1 MNNSSTIKRITKNFK
16 SELTMLAIFLVFF
29 IIMSFA
35 SPYFLTSRNI
45 LNIVSQVSSNAL
57 LSIGMTIVILTGGI
71 DLSVGGILGLSGMIG
86 AIVINSGSGHP
97 VLGVIV
103 MIAVALVCGAFNGFL
118 VGYLRMPAFIVTL
131 GTTNICRS
139 LDYVISNN
147 NTQSGFPDGYAF
159 LGKHKVFAGIP
170 VYVFFLILMFGIFI
184 FVLSKTKFGR
194 FIYASG
200 SNLEAAELSGI
211 NVRKIIM
218 LCYMISGLMCA
229 LAAWIM
235 TSRLMACD
243 PTYGNGAEMDA
254 IAAAVIGGTSMSGG
268 KGTLWGTMIGV
279 MLVGSLRNALNLLGV
294 NPYWQGSALGAVIIL
309 AVLAERISAL
319 RKGNK

>member
-1 MNNSSTIKRITKNFK
+1 MGSSTLKRITKNFK
-16 SELTMLAIFLVFF
+16 SELTMLGIFAVFF
-29 IIMSFA
+29 IVMSFA

-71 DLSVGGILGLSGMIG
+71 DLSVGGILGLSGMVG
-86 AIVINSGSGHP
+86 AMVINSGDGRP
-97 VLGVIV
+97 VLGVLV
-103 MIAVALVCGAFNGFL
+103 MLGIALICGTFNGIL

-139 LDYVISNN
+139 LDYVISNA
-147 NTQSGFPDGYAF
+147 NTQSGFPDGYSF

-170 VYVFFLILMFGIFI
+170 VYVFFLIAMFAIFI
-184 FVLSKTKFGR
+184 FILSKTKFGR

-211 NVRKIIM
+211 NVRFIIM
-218 LCYMISGLMCA
+218 MCYVISGLMCA

-268 KGTLWGTMIGV
+268 KGTLWGTIIGV
-279 MLVGSLRNALNLLGV
+279 LLVGSLRNALNLLGV

-319 RKGNK
+319 RKS

>member
-1 MNNSSTIKRITKNFK
+1 MGSSTLKRITKNFK
-16 SELTMLAIFLVFF
+16 SELTMLGIFAVFF
-29 IIMSFA
+29 IVMSFA

-86 AIVINSGSGHP
+86 AMVINSGAGRP
-97 VLGVIV
+97 VLGVLV
-103 MIAVALVCGAFNGFL
+103 MLGVALICGTFNGVL

-139 LDYVISNN
+139 LDYVISNA
-147 NTQSGFPDGYAF
+147 NTQSGFPDGYSF

-170 VYVFFLILMFGIFI
+170 VYVFFLIAMFAIFI
-184 FVLSKTKFGR
+184 FILSKTKFGR

-211 NVRKIIM
+211 NVRFIIM
-218 LCYMISGLMCA
+218 MCYVISGLMCA

-268 KGTLWGTMIGV
+268 KGTLWGTIIGV
-279 MLVGSLRNALNLLGV
+279 LLVGSLRNALNLLGV

-319 RKGNK
+319 RKS

>member
-1 MNNSSTIKRITKNFK
+1 MKRITKNFK

-29 IIMSFA
+29 IVMSFA

-86 AIVINSGSGHP
+86 SIVINSGNGHP

-103 MIAVALVCGAFNGFL
+103 MILVALLCGAFNGFL

-147 NTQSGFPDGYAF
+147 NTQSGFPDGYSF
-159 LGKHKVFAGIP
+159 LGKQKVFAGIP

-184 FVLSKTKFGR
+184 FILSKTKFGR

-211 NVRKIIM
+211 NVRRIIM
-218 LCYMISGLMCA
+218 FCYMISGLMCA

-268 KGTLWGTMIGV
+268 KGTLWGTVIGV

>member
-1 MNNSSTIKRITKNFK
+1 MNNSSTMKRITKNFK

-29 IIMSFA
+29 IVMSFA

-86 AIVINSGSGHP
+86 SIVINSGNGHP

-103 MIAVALVCGAFNGFL
+103 MILVALLCGAFNGFL

-147 NTQSGFPDGYAF
+147 NTQSGFPDGYSF
-159 LGKHKVFAGIP
+159 LGKQKVFAGIP

-184 FVLSKTKFGR
+184 FILSKTKFGR

-211 NVRKIIM
+211 NVRRIIM
-218 LCYMISGLMCA
+218 FCYMISGLMCA

-268 KGTLWGTMIGV
+268 KGTLWGTVIGV

>member
-1 MNNSSTIKRITKNFK
+1 MGSSTLKRITKNFK
-16 SELTMLAIFLVFF
+16 SELTMLGIFAVFF
-29 IIMSFA
+29 IVMSFA

-86 AIVINSGSGHP
+86 AMVINSGDGRP
-97 VLGVIV
+97 VLGVLV
-103 MIAVALVCGAFNGFL
+103 MLGVALICGTFNGVL

-139 LDYVISNN
+139 LDYVISNA
-147 NTQSGFPDGYAF
+147 NTQSGFPDGYSF

-170 VYVFFLILMFGIFI
+170 VYVFFLIAMFAIFI
-184 FVLSKTKFGR
+184 FILSKTKFGR

-211 NVRKIIM
+211 NVRFIIM
-218 LCYMISGLMCA
+218 MCYVISGLMCA

-254 IAAAVIGGTSMSGG
+254 IAASVIGGTSMSGG
-268 KGTLWGTMIGV
+268 KGTLWGTIIGV
-279 MLVGSLRNALNLLGV
+279 LLVGSLRNALNLLGV

-319 RKGNK
+319 RKS

>member
-1 MNNSSTIKRITKNFK
+1 MGSSTLKRITKNFK
-16 SELTMLAIFLVFF
+16 SELTMLGIFAVFF
-29 IIMSFA
+29 IVMSFA

-86 AIVINSGSGHP
+86 AMVINSGDGRP
-97 VLGVIV
+97 VLGVLV
-103 MIAVALVCGAFNGFL
+103 MLGVALICGTFNGVL

-139 LDYVISNN
+139 LDYVISNA
-147 NTQSGFPDGYAF
+147 NTQSGFPDGYSF

-170 VYVFFLILMFGIFI
+170 VYVFFLIAMFAIFI
-184 FVLSKTKFGR
+184 FILSKTKFGR

-211 NVRKIIM
+211 NVRFIIM
-218 LCYMISGLMCA
+218 MCYVISGLMCA

-268 KGTLWGTMIGV
+268 KGTLWGTIIGV
-279 MLVGSLRNALNLLGV
+279 LLVGSLRNALNLLGV

-319 RKGNK
+319 RKS

>member
-1 MNNSSTIKRITKNFK
+1 M
-16 SELTMLAIFLVFF
+16 
-29 IIMSFA
+29 
-35 SPYFLTSRNI
+35 
-45 LNIVSQVSSNAL
+45 
-57 LSIGMTIVILTGGI
+57 
-71 DLSVGGILGLSGMIG
+71 
-86 AIVINSGSGHP
+86 
-97 VLGVIV
+97 
-103 MIAVALVCGAFNGFL
+103 
-118 VGYLRMPAFIVTL
+118 
-131 GTTNICRS
+131 
-139 LDYVISNN
+139 
-147 NTQSGFPDGYAF
+147 
-159 LGKHKVFAGIP
+159 
-170 VYVFFLILMFGIFI
+170 YVFFLILMFAVFI

-211 NVRKIIM
+211 NVRRIIM
-218 LCYMISGLMCA
+218 FCYMISGLMCA

-268 KGTLWGTMIGV
+268 KGTLWGTVIGV

-319 RKGNK
+319 RKGSK

>member
-1 MNNSSTIKRITKNFK
+1 MGSSTLKRITKNYK
-16 SELTMLAIFLVFF
+16 SELTMLGIFALFF
-29 IIMSFA
+29 IVMSFA
-35 SPYFLTSRNI
+35 SQYFLTSRNI

-71 DLSVGGILGLSGMIG
+71 DLSVGGILGLSGMVG
-86 AIVINSGSGHP
+86 AMVINSGNGRP
-97 VLGVIV
+97 VLGVLV
-103 MIAVALVCGAFNGFL
+103 MIGIALLCGAFNGAL
-118 VGYLRMPAFIVTL
+118 IGYLRMPAFIVTL

-139 LDYVISNN
+139 LDYVISNA
-147 NTQSGFPDGYAF
+147 NTQSGFPEGYSF
-159 LGKHKVFAGIP
+159 LGKYKVFAGIP
-170 VYVFFLILMFGIFI
+170 VYVFFLIAMFAIFI
-184 FVLSKTKFGR
+184 FILSKTKFGR

-211 NVRKIIM
+211 NVRFIIM
-218 LCYMISGLMCA
+218 MCYVISGLMCA

-268 KGTLWGTMIGV
+268 KGTLWGTIIGV

-309 AVLAERISAL
+309 AVLAERVSAL
-319 RKGNK
+319 RKS

>member
-1 MNNSSTIKRITKNFK
+1 MGSSTLKRITKNFK
-16 SELTMLAIFLVFF
+16 SELTMLGIFAVFF
-29 IIMSFA
+29 IVMSFA

-86 AIVINSGSGHP
+86 AMVINSGNGRP
-97 VLGVIV
+97 VLGVLV
-103 MIAVALVCGAFNGFL
+103 MLGVALICGTFNGVL

-139 LDYVISNN
+139 LDYVISNA
-147 NTQSGFPDGYAF
+147 NTQSGFPDGYSF

-170 VYVFFLILMFGIFI
+170 VYVFFLIAMFAIFI
-184 FVLSKTKFGR
+184 FILSKTKFGR

-211 NVRKIIM
+211 NVRFIIM
-218 LCYMISGLMCA
+218 MCYVISGLMCA

-268 KGTLWGTMIGV
+268 KGTLWGTIIGV
-279 MLVGSLRNALNLLGV
+279 LLVGSLRNALNLLGV

-319 RKGNK
+319 RKS